1 MVRPDGARRNSADD
15 HPKAAR
21 RNRENSRASP
31 MSASAS
37 RTLEFEPIGNTP
49 SEFAAV
55 IKTEGLKVGEG
66 DQGSRD
72 KPARLVVIRNYDF
85 EVCQLAAMC
94 CSLVCLWLRHSKSV
108 DGLPLSGAAAVTNP
122 SPAV

>member
-1 MVRPDGARRNSADD
+1 M
-15 HPKAAR
+15 
-21 RNRENSRASP
+21 
-31 MSASAS
+31 
-37 RTLEFEPIGNTP
+37 
-49 SEFAAV
+49 
-55 IKTEGLKVGEG
+55 GEG

-108 DGLPLSGAAAVTNP
+108 DGLPLSGQQRSLIQAPLFDPTGTWSKDAQNL
-122 SPAV
+122 